1 MSKII
6 CGDSLKVLQSLPDN
20 TVNCCVTSPPYF
32 GLRDYDIDGQ
42 VGLETSPDEYVN
54 TIVSIMTEVR
64 RVLADDGTLWLNLG
78 DSYNGSNKAGNPNSE
93 YAKRH
98 TAFGKPLDKQYH
110 GVPVNIDWLKPK
122 DLIGIPWMV
131 AFALRASGWYLRSDI
146 IWAKPNPM
154 PSSVRDRC
162 TSSHEYIFMLSKSR
176 KYYFDAESIQEESVT
191 KSSDKRG
198 VRVHESRANDSK
210 FWRKQDAVGKSN
222 YTGFNKR
229 YVHRAYR
236 NKRDVWKVSVKP
248 FKGAHF
254 ATFPADLIEPMILAG
269 CPVGGTVLDPFFG
282 SGTVGVVCDNLGRQF
297 IGIDLNPD
305 YCQMAYNR
313 ISKPSVELILES

>member
-198 VRVHESRANDSK
+198 VRANDSK

-229 YVHRAYR
+229 YVHKAYR

-269 CPVGGTVLDPFFG
+269 CRVGGTVLDPFFG
-282 SGTVGVVCDNLGRQF
+282 SGTVGVVCENLDRQF

-313 ISKPSVELILES
+313 ISKPSVELILQS